1 MISRNNR
8 AQIGI
13 GTLIVFIAM
22 VMVAAITAGV
32 LLKTTG
38 TLQSKARATGEEA
51 TKEVSTNV
59 KIVDLTG
66 YAYANK
72 TWNNGGPNITKIIVL
87 ATLAPGSSEIS
98 YDDIILNYYSG
109 DVYISGIKHNSTIT
123 NNLALA
129 ENSTNSSSGIA
140 NGVADFYVV
149 PVFEQN
155 KNNVLEKGEY
165 LELHFWIE
173 NKGKAY
179 PLEGS
184 KQFTLTIL
192 PVGGTMSEI
201 SRVSPSGIRSVYV
214 RNWV

>member
-1 MISRNNR
+1 MNNR

-38 TLQSKARATGEEA
+38 TLQSKARSTGEEA

-66 YAYANK
+66 YAYANE
-72 TWNNGGPNITKIIVL
+72 TWNNGGPNITKLIILV
-87 ATLAPGSSEIS
+87 TLAPGSSEIR

-109 DVYISGIKHNSTIT
+109 DVYISGIRHNATIT
-123 NNLALA
+123 NDLSLA

-155 KNNVLEKGEY
+155 HNNVLEKGEY
-165 LELHFWIE
+165 VELHFWIE
-173 NKGKAY
+173 ANNRAY
-179 PLEGS
+179 PLEGN
-184 KQFTLTIL
+184 KEFTITIL

-201 SRVSPSGIRSVYV
+201 TRVSPSGIRSIFV